1 MPVLYF
7 EDVEVGMVARSG
19 GYTVTREEIIEFA
32 QRWDPWEL
40 HLDDRAGVARGF
52 GGVIASGAHSAAILA
67 LLYQRAREKEIPYA
81 TVAGLGAEIRL
92 TKPVRPGDTLRYRGE
107 VIEKRPSAR
116 NPQVGVIKTR
126 SQLLNQRDEVV
137 YDSVF
142 ATLVQ
147 RRPEQGNESVDS
159 Q

>member
-1 MPVLYF
+1 MPEMYF
-7 EDVEVGMVARSG
+7 EDIELGMVASSG
-19 GYTVTREEIIEFA
+19 DYTVTREEIIEFA

-40 HLDDRAGVARGF
+40 HLDEQAGVARGF
-52 GGVIASGAHSAAILA
+52 GGVIASGAHTAAILA
-67 LLYQRAREKEIPYA
+67 LLHYRAREKEMPFA

-92 TKPVRPGDTLRYRGE
+92 ANPVRPGDTLRYRAE
-107 VIEKRPSAR
+107 VIEKTPSSR
-116 NPQVGVIKTR
+116 NPEVGVIKTR
-126 SQLLNQRDEVV
+126 SQLFNQRDEVV

-147 RRPEQGNESVDS
+147 RRPERGDEAVDS

>member
-1 MPVLYF
+1 MRLIYF
-7 EDVEVGMVARSG
+7 EDIEVGMIGSSG

-40 HLDDRAGVARGF
+40 HLDDQAGIARGF

-67 LLYQRAREKEIPYA
+67 LLHYRAREKQMPFA
-81 TVAGLGAEIRL
+81 AVAGLGAEVRL
-92 TKPVRPGDTLRYRGE
+92 VNPVRPGDTLRYRAE
-107 VIEKRPSAR
+107 VIEKTPSSR
-116 NPQVGVIKTR
+116 NPMVGVIKTR

-147 RRPEQGNESVDS
+147 RTPEQPLRD
-159 Q
+159 